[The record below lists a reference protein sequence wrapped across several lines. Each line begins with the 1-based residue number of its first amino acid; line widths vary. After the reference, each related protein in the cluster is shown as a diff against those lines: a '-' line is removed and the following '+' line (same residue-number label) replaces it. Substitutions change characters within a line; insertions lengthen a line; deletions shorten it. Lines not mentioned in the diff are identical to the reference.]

1 MGHYYRS
8 LDLTLS
14 SMGGRSSGPA
24 SFSRV
29 IANRKHTPKSLDFCT
44 CNYVTLKE
52 KEIEPNWLTQCRMT
66 AISKSPLRTFPLY
79 YKQILYRYQYFQRF
93 LQEFKSWFLSHLKI
107 SIQFFIQL
115 PILMTSSDGMMLK
128 MTRHVYV
135 CLQLA
140 GPEDPRMPLSCAGSQ
155 WEIGLSRQKSRQMIR
170 KGRGKSMWL
179 TVHKLGLHTGD
190 RLL

>member
-1 MGHYYRS
+1 
-8 LDLTLS
+8 
-14 SMGGRSSGPA
+14 MGGRSSGPA
-24 SFSRV
+24 SFSCV
-29 IANRKHTPKSLDFCT
+29 IANRKHTLKSLDFCT

-107 SIQFFIQL
+107 SIQFFVQL

-128 MTRHVYV
+128 MTRRLSTA
-135 CLQLA
+135 C
-140 GPEDPRMPLSCAGSQ
+140 GSWGPRMPLSCAGSQ
-155 WEIGLSRQKSRQMIR
+155 WQIGLSRQ
-170 KGRGKSMWL
+170 
-179 TVHKLGLHTGD
+179 
-190 RLL
+190 